1 MRREWVGVGG
11 WVCDDE
17 GASGGGMVDKTR
29 VVLGGSGLGGKKVYG
44 VVLVSV

>member
-1 MRREWVGVGG
+1 MWREWVGVGG
-11 WVCDDE
+11 WVCDDCCKL
-17 GASGGGMVDKTR
+17 GGMVDKNQ